1 MPALRCFLIEDN
13 PTIREELIATLE
25 EMLPLKVLGWADEQQ
40 AALEWL
46 AAHGQDCEL
55 LLIDLFLRSGS
66 GTALLAHPLLE
77 QLPAKR
83 VVLSNYANADI
94 RRRCL
99 ALGADQVFDKSSE
112 IEELVAYC
120 RSLLAQAT
128 DS

>member
-1 MPALRCFLIEDN
+1 MSALRCFLIEDN
-13 PTIREELIATLE
+13 PTIRDELIATLE

-40 AALEWL
+40 AALDWL
-46 AAHGQDCEL
+46 TAQGQDCEL
-55 LLIDLFLRSGS
+55 LLIDLFLRRGS
-66 GTALLAHPLLE
+66 GTALLAHPQLE

-112 IEELVAYC
+112 IDELVAYC
-120 RSLLAQAT
+120 RSLIAQPAAT
-128 DS
+128 